1 MGYLLDTNIVSASLK
16 QNVKINLKLQEVSG
30 FKVDIFISGITYYEI
45 QRGLLRTNATR
56 KLALFEQFCQ
66 DYPILFLDDL
76 RIFQKASEIHAD
88 LTSKGRIIQ
97 DADIL
102 IAATAI
108 VQGLILVSHDS
119 DLTRVKDL
127 QLENW
132 LIN

>member
-16 QNVKINLKLQEVSG
+16 QNVKINAKLEEVSRLEL
-30 FKVDIFISGITYYEI
+30 DIFISGITYYEI
-45 QRGLLRTNATR
+45 QRGLLRSNATK
-56 KLALFEQFCQ
+56 KLAWFQQFCQ

-76 RIFQKASEIHAD
+76 RIFEKASEIHAD
-88 LTSKGRIIQ
+88 LTNRGKIIQ

-108 VQGLILVSHDS
+108 IHNLILVSHDS
-119 DLTRVKDL
+119 DLTRVKYL

-132 LIN
+132 LTS

>member
-16 QNVKINLKLQEVSG
+16 QNIEIGLKITEIRRQGEFLG
-30 FKVDIFISGITYYEI
+30 ISGITYYEI
-45 QRGLLRTNATR
+45 QRGLLSSSATK
-56 KLALFEQFCQ
+56 KLALFQQFCQ
-66 DYPILFLDDL
+66 DYPILFLDDI
-76 RIFQKASEIHAD
+76 RIFQKAAEIHAD
-88 LTSKGRIIQ
+88 LKGRGTIIQ

-108 VQGLILVSHDS
+108 IHNLILVSHDS

-132 LIN
+132 LIS

>member
-16 QNVKINLKLQEVSG
+16 QNLQVALKITEMRRRGEL
-30 FKVDIFISGITYYEI
+30 IAISGITYYEV
-45 QRGLLRTNATR
+45 QRGLLRSNATK
-56 KLALFEQFCQ
+56 KLALFAQFCQ
-66 DYPILFLDDL
+66 DYPVLFLDDL

-88 LTSKGRIIQ
+88 LTNKSKIIQ

-108 VQGLILVSHDS
+108 VHNLILVSHDS
-119 DLTRVKDL
+119 DLTRVNDL

-132 LIN
+132 LIS

>member
-16 QNVKINLKLQEVSG
+16 QNIEVALKITEIRRQGEFIG
-30 FKVDIFISGITYYEI
+30 ISGITYYEV
-45 QRGLLRTNATR
+45 QRGLLKSNANR
-56 KLALFEQFCQ
+56 KLAWFQQFCQ
-66 DYPILFLDDL
+66 DYPVLFLDDM

-88 LTSKGRIIQ
+88 LTNRGKIIQ

-108 VQGLILVSHDS
+108 IHNLVLVSHDS

-132 LIN
+132 LI

>member
-1 MGYLLDTNIVSASLK
+1 MGYLLDNNIVSASLK
-16 QNVKINLKLQEVSG
+16 QNIKINLKLQKVSG
-30 FKVDIFISGITYYEI
+30 FKFDIFISGITYYEI
-45 QRGLLRTNATR
+45 QRGLLRTNATK

-66 DYPILFLDDL
+66 DYPILVLDDL

-88 LTSKGRIIQ
+88 LTRQGRIIQ

-102 IAATAI
+102 IAATAMI
-108 VQGLILVSHDS
+108 HGLILVSHDS

-132 LIN
+132 LTT

>member
-1 MGYLLDTNIVSASLK
+1 MGYLLDTNIVSAFLK
-16 QNVKINLKLQEVSG
+16 QNPEIGLKIRELRYQG
-30 FKVDIFISGITYYEI
+30 QFIGISGITYYEI
-45 QRGLLRTNATR
+45 QRGLLRTNATK

-76 RIFQKASEIHAD
+76 RIFQKASEIDAD
-88 LTSKGRIIQ
+88 LTRQGRIIQ

-108 VQGLILVSHDS
+108 AHGLILVSHDS

-132 LIN
+132 LIA

>member
-16 QNVKINLKLQEVSG
+16 QNIKINLKLQEVSG

-45 QRGLLRTNATR
+45 QRGLLRTNATK
-56 KLALFEQFCQ
+56 KLAWFEQFCQ

-88 LTSKGRIIQ
+88 LTRKGRIIQ

-102 IAATAI
+102 IAATAMI
-108 VQGLILVSHDS
+108 HGLILVSHDS

-132 LIN
+132 LIA

>member
-16 QNVKINLKLQEVSG
+16 QNIKINLKLQEVSG
-30 FKVDIFISGITYYEI
+30 FKVDILISGITYYEI

-88 LTSKGRIIQ
+88 LTSQGRIIQ

-102 IAATAI
+102 IAATAMI
-108 VQGLILVSHDS
+108 HGLTLVSHDS

-127 QLENW
+127 QLEDW
-132 LIN
+132 LIV

>member
-16 QNVKINLKLQEVSG
+16 QNVKINAKLEEVSRLEL
-30 FKVDIFISGITYYEI
+30 DIFISGITYYEI
-45 QRGLLRTNATR
+45 QRGLLRSNATK
-56 KLALFEQFCQ
+56 KLAWFQQFCQ

-76 RIFQKASEIHAD
+76 RIFAKASEIYAD
-88 LTSKGRIIQ
+88 LTNRGKIIQ

-108 VQGLILVSHDS
+108 IHNLVLVSHDS

-132 LIN
+132 LIS

>member
-16 QNVKINLKLQEVSG
+16 QNLQVALKITEMRRRGEL
-30 FKVDIFISGITYYEI
+30 IAISGITYYEV
-45 QRGLLRTNATR
+45 QRGLLRSNATK
-56 KLALFEQFCQ
+56 KLALFAQFCQ
-66 DYPILFLDDL
+66 DYPVLFLDDL

-88 LTSKGRIIQ
+88 LTNKGKIIQ

-102 IAATAI
+102 IGATAI
-108 VQGLILVSHDS
+108 VHNLILVSHDS

-132 LIN
+132 LIS